1 MIRPGNDNYMIWI
14 GAFCPYVLDFYKM
27 LELETDVKC
36 PLVQDTYI
44 ENAGTKIQGR
54 ELTE

>member
-1 MIRPGNDNYMIWI
+1 
-14 GAFCPYVLDFYKM
+14 M

-54 ELTE
+54 EVTE